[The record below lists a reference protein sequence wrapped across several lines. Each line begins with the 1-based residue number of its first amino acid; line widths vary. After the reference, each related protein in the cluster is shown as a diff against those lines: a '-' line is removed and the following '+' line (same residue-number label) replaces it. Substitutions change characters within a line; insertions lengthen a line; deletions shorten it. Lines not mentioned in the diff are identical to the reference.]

1 MQLVMEF
8 HIYLQLSCGCSLGKL
23 RVRLLDDEWG
33 LWSSWGEFIYAG
45 LFKYFWVMEIQTS
58 VCLSN
63 KWRDSDAV
71 HLDMFGPLG
80 CRLPQRVSWP
90 SCRVTIVCLW
100 GRGLLYK
107 PVRSISL
114 TVQRWRDLKAITYL
128 GCWSNQAEWAWP
140 FGQTWQVYP
149 TGHIDHPR
157 LIVTR
162 QDGRKKPLRKTASQ
176 RSKHVE
182 VNYILFLPF
191 VWKIKSIKR
200 CRYKE

>member
-1 MQLVMEF
+1 MNEAFEAVGGNSSTLDYLNISGWWRYKLVFVCQTNGGTVMLFTLTCLDRWAAGFLRGF
-8 HIYLQLSCGCSLGKL
+8 HGRHAESP
-23 RVRLLDDEWG
+23 
-33 LWSSWGEFIYAG
+33 SSACE
-45 LFKYFWVMEIQTS
+45 
-58 VCLSN
+58 
-63 KWRDSDAV
+63 
-71 HLDMFGPLG
+71 
-80 CRLPQRVSWP
+80 
-90 SCRVTIVCLW
+90 
-100 GRGLLYK
+100 GRGLPYK

-114 TVQRWRDLKAITYL
+114 TMQRWRDLKAITCL

-149 TGHIDHPR
+149 TGHVDHPR

-191 VWKIKSIKR
+191 VWKIKRKKDVDIRNKIVVR
-200 CRYKE
+200 MVHFRVPLLCNCPCLPTIP